1 MWSQIRNFIG
11 IFFAKSRKIENET
24 INQVSL
30 IVIIIIDSFILSNVF
45 YGLSDISQWYLSPTQ
60 VYPCY
65 QSWQN
70 YRENSLQN
78 DKYNFIRNYIGE
90 NQPPSSFQSVE
101 ENHLGKVSPLCL
113 QYESLTN
120 ALKNPTNQTIVRSVD
135 EKNVQI
141 RQLEDKNQQ
150 IRQQY
155 DSTLLEKIAGLSRDL
170 SINEI
175 EAKKA
180 KEELTNNQN
189 TLKNLRQEIKTI
201 QEELLNKNETISF
214 LNFLDSNEKFNQI
227 KSSWE
232 RANFWYPTIQL
243 VLQMVFLVPLILISL
258 LIHKWSNNKGYGLVS
273 LMSWHLL
280 VIFFIPLLIR
290 IFQFLQIGVIF
301 ESLFQ
306 FITILFGG
314 LLFLVSYLY
323 IFIIPL
329 IGFLLIKFFQKFI
342 FNPYSQASKRVEKSR
357 CLRCGKKI
365 HSHTA
370 YCPHCGF
377 YQYQECSN
385 CHNLTYK
392 YLSYCYHCG
401 TKQPSSN

>member
-70 YRENSLQN
+70 YRDNSLQN

-90 NQPPSSFQSVE
+90 NQPQSSFQSVE
-101 ENHLGKVSPLCL
+101 VNHLGKVSPLCL

-120 ALKNPTNQTIVRSVD
+120 ALNNPTNQTIVRSID
-135 EKNVQI
+135 EKNAQI

-155 DSTLLEKIAGLSRDL
+155 DSTLLEEIARLSRDL
-170 SINEI
+170 SISEI

-189 TLKNLRQEIKTI
+189 TIKNLRQEIKTI
-201 QEELLNKNETISF
+201 QEELLNKNGTISF
-214 LNFLDSNEKFNQI
+214 LNFLDSDEKFNQI

-365 HSHTA
+365 HSDTA